1 MSKWGMNT
9 LSLYVQRNEEVISAD
24 SRSLISKRYCTV
36 TSAMNREF
44 WNITSDRQNSIYV
57 GSYGRGTAIDT
68 SDIDILMSLPESYYN
83 QFNSVYGNGQS
94 RLLQVVRQA
103 ILVRYPRSE
112 VRADGQVVK
121 INFSDGMFFE
131 ILPAFKNW
139 DGSYRYPDTNMGG
152 NWRSTNPK
160 AEQDAMKNKNISSNG
175 LLFDTCKHLR
185 YVRDN
190 YFRSYH
196 LSGIVIDSFVY
207 YNKEKEAEKMATELF
222 KNIPSKVGDLVRDV
236 RIGKIGLPDLQ
247 RPFVW
252 KDNKIREL
260 YDSMLKGYPI
270 GYIMLW
276 ESPADYDE
284 KKSGIGINGKIYTEP
299 KELVIDGQQR
309 LTALVASMY
318 GVKVKDKNFVE
329 REIKIS
335 FNPLTREFAVWT
347 SAFER
352 TPEWIP
358 KVSDVFLAKE
368 NNTISAFRR
377 KYIRAVNEARNKR
390 EEKALTDAEE
400 DLIENNINDLLNLSE
415 YSLPTLEISYN
426 AREEDVA
433 DIFVRVNSGGQSL
446 TENNFI
452 QTLISVYENETSDQ
466 MNLFCEQS
474 RIPAS
479 GTSYNNIIAI
489 EPSHLIRMAVGVGFR
504 RARLRYAYMLL
515 RGKNLETGKYSAEE
529 RQENLAKFKEALLK
543 VMDLNNWHAFL
554 NCIGEAGYI
563 SKTQIAS
570 SNAVVFSYV
579 LYLIA
584 KYDYKLDAV
593 RLKKTIAKWFFM
605 GAITYFYTGSTESEV
620 EKQFADLRNVHDAEQ
635 FIAYIERTITTRF
648 TEDYFRL
655 TLPNELNSAAAI
667 SPAWNGYIAAQVVL
681 NTPMLFSATP
691 VSKYFILGASGTK
704 NAVDKHHI
712 FPKNYLTQIGYMT
725 DRERNQIANFTYLDY
740 VTNIDISDDPPVE
753 YVERYRNRMGETE
766 YHKTCE
772 DHALPPDFEKMEYI
786 EFLKERRLRMAQ
798 IVQKAYKKLCE

>member
-1 MSKWGMNT
+1 
-9 LSLYVQRNEEVISAD
+9 
-24 SRSLISKRYCTV
+24 
-36 TSAMNREF
+36 
-44 WNITSDRQNSIYV
+44 
-57 GSYGRGTAIDT
+57 
-68 SDIDILMSLPESYYN
+68 
-83 QFNSVYGNGQS
+83 
-94 RLLQVVRQA
+94 
-103 ILVRYPRSE
+103 
-112 VRADGQVVK
+112 
-121 INFSDGMFFE
+121 
-131 ILPAFKNW
+131 
-139 DGSYRYPDTNMGG
+139 
-152 NWRSTNPK
+152 
-160 AEQDAMKNKNISSNG
+160 
-175 LLFDTCKHLR
+175 
-185 YVRDN
+185 
-190 YFRSYH
+190 
-196 LSGIVIDSFVY
+196 
-207 YNKEKEAEKMATELF
+207 MATELF

-648 TEDYFRL
+648 TEDCFRL